1 MMTMLMVFD
10 AFVARLGVAQLTT
23 KVIFKR
29 CPHCPFCSCGYSDS
43 VLVKEADS
51 PPTHTAAEH
60 HINSMIVDELRNHT
74 RLVLLSERVVY
85 TLYGLYILVIHIHK
99 HAAWA
104 APKVVADQTV

>member
-1 MMTMLMVFD
+1 MMTMLMVLD
-10 AFVARLGVAQLTT
+10 AFPARLGAAQLTT

-29 CPHCPFCSCGYSDS
+29 CPHRPICSCGYPDS

-60 HINSMIVDELRNHT
+60 HVNCVTMDELRNHA

-85 TLYGLYILVIHIHK
+85 TFNGLDLLVLHIHK
-99 HAAWA
+99 HVARTAT
-104 APKVVADQTV
+104 KVVADQTI